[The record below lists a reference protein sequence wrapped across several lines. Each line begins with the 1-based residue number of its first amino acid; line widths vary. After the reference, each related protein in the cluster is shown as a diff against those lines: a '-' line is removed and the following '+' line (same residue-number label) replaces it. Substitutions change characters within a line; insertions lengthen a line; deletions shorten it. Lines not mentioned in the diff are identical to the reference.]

1 MKEATAM
8 LPSDTSIPV
17 EVRSHLTEPG
27 AVVIR
32 GGTFQ

>member
-1 MKEATAM
+1 M